1 MPIIK
6 EEQSGLVYRTQ
17 LYFDPSSRGRNKL
30 RTLAKAFRNNE
41 GQTIVEYAMAL
52 GIILVLALG
61 MLRLFETNALQVL
74 LQIARSIG

>member
-1 MPIIK
+1 
-6 EEQSGLVYRTQ
+6 
-17 LYFDPSSRGRNKL
+17 
-30 RTLAKAFRNNE
+30 
-41 GQTIVEYAMAL
+41 MAL